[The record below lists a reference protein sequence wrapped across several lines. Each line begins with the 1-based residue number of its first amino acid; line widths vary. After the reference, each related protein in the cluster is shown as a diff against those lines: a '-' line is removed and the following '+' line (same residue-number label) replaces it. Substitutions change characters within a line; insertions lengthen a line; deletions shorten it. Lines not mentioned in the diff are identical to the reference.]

1 MRLPRLQPLRSKN
14 YLVLGTALLVVIVIS
29 GYFLWSKQVWGQYGT
44 TYPSAH
50 QELNTEIKEIN
61 TLPVA
66 GVSEQELLLGKL
78 KGISQRISAERADLC
93 AITPLV
99 RWQQQ
104 LIDEYRN
111 IQAECQKDLAS
122 LISFQKELDVALAYV
137 ESDQQLAAII
147 AAVAP
152 ASELADDAW
161 SDQVAVWNK
170 AIESTRKLSVS
181 AEFKPTQQQA
191 IDQMTTVASAWR
203 ELIVAHESK
212 DKAKYVAAQKNLG
225 TMYDGLNDI
234 VTGSE
239 LRLSSVLDALGGAYE
254 KIK

>member
-1 MRLPRLQPLRSKN
+1 M
-14 YLVLGTALLVVIVIS
+14 
-29 GYFLWSKQVWGQYGT
+29 
-44 TYPSAH
+44 
-50 QELNTEIKEIN
+50 
-61 TLPVA
+61 
-66 GVSEQELLLGKL
+66 
-78 KGISQRISAERADLC
+78 
-93 AITPLV
+93 

-181 AEFKPTQQQA
+181 AEFKPTLEQA

-203 ELIVAHESK
+203 ELIVADESK
-212 DKAKYVAAQKNLG
+212 DKAKYVAAHKNLG
-225 TMYDGLNDI
+225 TMFDGLNDI